1 MRVAV
6 IPPLVTGEDPGV
18 TPNTQ
23 ETSAVESPSPDA
35 TALSAASRRAKKG
48 AGSAESVD
56 GADGALF
63 VGEARVVMA
72 EEKSAIFLA
81 PLCTA

>member
-1 MRVAV
+1 VRVAV

-18 TPNTQ
+18 TPKIQ
-23 ETSAVESPSPDA
+23 ETSAVVRPNPDA
-35 TALSAASRRAKKG
+35 TALSAASRRARKG
-48 AGSAESVD
+48 VGSAESGD

-63 VGEARVVMA
+63 VGKARVVMA

-81 PLCTA
+81 PVCTA

>member
-6 IPPLVTGEDPGV
+6 IPPLLTGEDPGE
-18 TPNTQ
+18 TPKIQ
-23 ETSAVESPSPDA
+23 VVSAVESPSPDA
-35 TALSAASRRAKKG
+35 TALSAASRRARKG
-48 AGSAESVD
+48 VGSAESAD

-63 VGEARVVMA
+63 VGKARVVMT

-81 PLCTA
+81 PVCTA